1 MPETVGNVLNRPNN
15 KIAAI
20 HELLDRAGRSQ
31 ALLYH
36 RRHVMRTFLEEK
48 IGNPVE
54 QIPVTDTAAYFIAQI
69 SIQVIQKQQWQSFP
83 TTIR

>member
-1 MPETVGNVLNRPNN
+1 
-15 KIAAI
+15 
-20 HELLDRAGRSQ
+20 
-31 ALLYH
+31 
-36 RRHVMRTFLEEK
+36 MRTFLEEK